1 MCGPYL
7 DHAFCLGRTWF
18 HAKLKTRL
26 YGIEGDQLVS
36 ELTYWQKI
44 AATARAEQRPFFTMA
59 PMEAVSN
66 TVFRQV
72 ITRAATPDAFFTE
85 FVYAKGITDPTV
97 KFPVHGRLYVAPAEP
112 QMPVVQLWGNV
123 AEDFATAAQAVKQ
136 QGYQAIDIN
145 MGCPDGTVIKNH
157 GGSDLIRNPQWASDV
172 IAAAKTA
179 GLPVS
184 VKTRLGYSQ
193 LAEFRDWIPTLL
205 QQQVAVL
212 TVHLRTKQEMSK
224 VPAHLEVIDE
234 LIKMRDE
241 LAPATLLQINGDIEN
256 YAAGVAIAKAHPGL
270 DGIMIGRG
278 VFASP
283 FAFERQPQSHSLAEL
298 LSLLDYQL
306 DLFDDFSQRYDVPRF
321 PSLKRFFKIY
331 ARPELGATD
340 LRNQMMDAKS
350 TDDVRKILQASPLTK

>member
-1 MCGPYL
+1 VTESTFWS
-7 DHAFCLGRTWF
+7 A
-18 HAKLKTRL
+18 
-26 YGIEGDQLVS
+26 
-36 ELTYWQKI
+36 I
-44 AATARAEQRPFFTMA
+44 AAKARAEHRPFFTMA

-72 ITRAATPDAFFTE
+72 VAKAAAPDAFFTE
-85 FVYAKGITDPTV
+85 FVYAKGITNPNT
-97 KFPVHGRLYVAPAEP
+97 KFPVHGRLYVAPAEA
-112 QMPVVQLWGNV
+112 QRPVVQLWGNE
-123 AEDFATAAQAVKQ
+123 AADFVTAAAALKEK
-136 QGYQAIDIN
+136 GFEAIDIN

-157 GGSDLIRNPQWASDV
+157 GGSDLIRNPQWAIDV

-179 GLPVS
+179 GLAVS
-184 VKTRLGYSQ
+184 VKTRLGYSK

-205 QQQVAVL
+205 RQNVAVL

-224 VPAHLEVIDE
+224 VGAHFEVIDE

-241 LAPATLLQINGDIEN
+241 LVPNTLLQINGDIPD
-256 YAAGVAIAKAHPGL
+256 YQAGLALAKQHPGL

-283 FAFERQPQSHSLAEL
+283 FAFETTPQSHSLAEL
-298 LSLLDYQL
+298 LDLLRYQL
-306 DLFDDFSQRYDVPRF
+306 ELFDDFATRYDVPRF

-340 LRNQMMDAKS
+340 LRNAMMDAKS
-350 TDDVRKILQASPLTK
+350 TAEVRQILNESPYTA

>member
-1 MCGPYL
+1 MTESTFWS
-7 DHAFCLGRTWF
+7 A
-18 HAKLKTRL
+18 
-26 YGIEGDQLVS
+26 
-36 ELTYWQKI
+36 I
-44 AATARAEQRPFFTMA
+44 AAKARAEHRPFFTMA

-72 ITRAATPDAFFTE
+72 VAKAAAPDAFFTE
-85 FVYAKGITDPTV
+85 FVYAKGITNPNT
-97 KFPVHGRLYVAPAEP
+97 KFPVHGRLYVAPAEA
-112 QMPVVQLWGNV
+112 QRPVVQLWGNE
-123 AEDFATAAQAVKQ
+123 AADFVTAAAALKEK
-136 QGYQAIDIN
+136 GFEAIDIN

-157 GGSDLIRNPQWASDV
+157 GGSDLIRNPQWAIDV

-179 GLPVS
+179 GLAVS
-184 VKTRLGYSQ
+184 VKTRLGYSK

-205 QQQVAVL
+205 RQNVAVL

-224 VPAHLEVIDE
+224 VGAHFEVIDE

-241 LAPATLLQINGDIEN
+241 LAPNTLLQINGDIPD
-256 YAAGVAIAKAHPGL
+256 YQAGLALAKQHPGL

-283 FAFERQPQSHSLAEL
+283 FAFETTPQAHSLAEL
-298 LSLLDYQL
+298 LDLLRYQL
-306 DLFDDFSQRYDVPRF
+306 ELFDDFATRYDVPRF

-340 LRNQMMDAKS
+340 LRNAMMDAKS
-350 TDDVRKILQASPLTK
+350 TAEVRQILNESPYTN